1 MLILLL
7 PINLLLRPLP
17 TLSSAPFPALP
28 PLPLQLSPS
37 PALGTPSLRADTNL
51 LRSRRSGPGGVGV
64 RSPAQ
69 QPHRDSQARVFL
81 GRGSLTWLP
90 GAQGAGGRSLETET
104 AGGRSRVPGSR
115 PWEQEQR
122 TRAGRTS
129 GLVTEV
135 TAGLL

>member
-17 TLSSAPFPALP
+17 TLSSAPYPTLP

-37 PALGTPSLRADTNL
+37 PALAPPSLRAGTNL

-64 RSPAQ
+64 RSRAQ
-69 QPHRDSQARVFL
+69 QPHPDSQAREFL
-81 GRGSLTWLP
+81 GRGSLTRLP
-90 GAQGAGGRSLETET
+90 GAQGGGGRSLETET
-104 AGGRSRVPGSR
+104 ARGRSSVPGSR
-115 PWEQEQR
+115 SWEQEQR
-122 TRAGRTS
+122 TQAGRTS

-135 TAGLL
+135 TAGLP